1 MQRDGLKKIETEWL
15 GLRQLTQYADISERT
30 VRGWIRAQIDPL
42 PAVQVRGKI
51 LVRRSDFDL
60 WLTKHPVQSLVG
72 LDLDEIVRKV
82 LHGRESAQT
91 KRL

>member
-30 VRGWIRAQIDPL
+30 VRGWIRSQIDPL

-60 WLTKHPVQSLVG
+60 WLTKHPVQTLMG

-82 LHGRESAQT
+82 LHGRQGAQT

>member
-30 VRGWIRAQIDPL
+30 VRGWIRSQIDPL

-60 WLTKHPVQSLVG
+60 WLTKHPVQTLMG
-72 LDLDEIVRKV
+72 LDLNEMVRKV
-82 LHGRESAQT
+82 LHGRAGAQT